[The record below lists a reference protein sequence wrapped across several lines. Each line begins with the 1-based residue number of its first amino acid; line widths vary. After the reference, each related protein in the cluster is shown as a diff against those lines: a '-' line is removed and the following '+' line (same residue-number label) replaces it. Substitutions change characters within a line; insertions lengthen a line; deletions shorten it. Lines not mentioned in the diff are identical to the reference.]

1 MGPAASGI
9 EEDGAATTG
18 HLEAGP
24 EITTPLSVTSFLK
37 TPRRGVLPHGV
48 SAAARLNWPLI
59 QHSKPH
65 DGGCRA

>member
-37 TPRRGVLPHGV
+37 TPRRGVFRG
-48 SAAARLNWPLI
+48 ARIRLGYP
-59 QHSKPH
+59 
-65 DGGCRA
+65 